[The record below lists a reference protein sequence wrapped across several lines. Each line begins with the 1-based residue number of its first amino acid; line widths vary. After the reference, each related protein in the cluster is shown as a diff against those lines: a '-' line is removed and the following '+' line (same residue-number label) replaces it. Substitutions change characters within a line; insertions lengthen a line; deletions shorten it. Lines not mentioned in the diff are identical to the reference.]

1 MRKGSEIGANH
12 VRPPRVNAEDFR
24 EGFATADDGLRLYW
38 HAVGSGPAIVCCNGV
53 GVSTFFWKY
62 VTEAFVG
69 QHTIV
74 TWDYRGHG
82 KSDAIADAWGGDV
95 TIPRHAADLA
105 VVMDAAGV
113 DDALLVGHSMGCQ
126 VIFELY
132 RLHPER
138 IRGLVTI
145 LGTAGRAL
153 ETFYDNP
160 SSPRYFRLAERAIR
174 RMGDNVH
181 TLIRPVLLSPIAWTI
196 AKAGRM
202 VDPDYAEKTDML
214 PYMAHLAT
222 LDFRMFIRTILS
234 MQDHDAWDVLPAIT
248 APVLVVAAEKDA
260 FTPMWL
266 SRKMAAN
273 IHDADFLVLAD
284 GSHAAIIEQPDTI
297 NHRLKRFLR
306 ERKVFG

>member
-1 MRKGSEIGANH
+1 MEGSEFGNGR
-12 VRPPRVNAEDFR
+12 VRPRRVSAQEIR
-24 EGFATADDGLRLYW
+24 EGFATSDDGQRLYW
-38 HAVGSGPAIVCCNGV
+38 HAVGHGPAIVCCNGV

-62 VTEAFVG
+62 VTDAFVG
-69 QHTIV
+69 EHTIL

-82 KSDAIADAWGGDV
+82 RSDAIVDAWGGDV

-105 VVMDAAGV
+105 AVLDAAGI
-113 DDALLVGHSMGCQ
+113 DDGLLIGHSMGCQ

-132 RLHPER
+132 RTHPQR

-174 RMGDNVH
+174 RLGDRVH
-181 TLIRPVLLSPIAWTI
+181 TVVRPILLSPIAWTI

-202 VDPDYAEKTDML
+202 VDPDYADKMDMI
-214 PYMAHLAT
+214 PYMEHLAT
-222 LDFRMFIRTILS
+222 LDLRMFIRTILS
-234 MQDHDAWDVLPAIT
+234 MQDHDAWDVLPGIT
-248 APVLVVAAEKDA
+248 VPVLVVAAEKDA

-266 SRKMAAN
+266 SRKMAAS
-273 IHDADFLVLAD
+273 IRDADFLVLAD

-297 NHRLKRFLR
+297 NHRLKRFVR
-306 ERKVFG
+306 ERRVFG